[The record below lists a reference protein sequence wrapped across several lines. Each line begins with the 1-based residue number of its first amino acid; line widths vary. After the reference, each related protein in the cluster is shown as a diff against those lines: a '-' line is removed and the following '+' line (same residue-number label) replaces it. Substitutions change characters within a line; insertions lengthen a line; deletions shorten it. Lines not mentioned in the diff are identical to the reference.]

1 MLFDDYSTRVPH
13 YDIVVSYDCT
23 GALSARKV
31 SGALYVG
38 ARGVLGGCSVVGL

>member
-1 MLFDDYSTRVPH
+1 MSC
-13 YDIVVSYDCT
+13 DCT
-23 GALSARKV
+23 GALSARKL